1 MMEFDKETYDQID
14 AYLNESM
21 SKDEKLVFEKK
32 MQTNDLLKQ
41 EVGLNK
47 SLKTVVKDEGWV
59 LMDPKNVQK
68 DEISSIRSYRRSD
81 EFINAQE
88 AIESSAKKFFD
99 EKYPNKKNK
108 NWIYY
113 TGVVA
118 AALLAFVVLRY
129 TGGQDTQ
136 NLYAT
141 YSDWEQLPS
150 LIVQGDDD
158 QELAKAELLF
168 EDQKYKEAIII
179 FNTFITENSAEKN
192 IETNPYIFSYLG
204 IAHLELE
211 NYQKALEY
219 FERLQ
224 QSGMIDYSRAY
235 WYKALLYIK
244 KSDII
249 KAKEQLR
256 LIVANN
262 KNYNYNEAQE
272 LLEKLE

>member
-1 MMEFDKETYDQID
+1 MEFDKETYDQID